1 MEENEYNENEYDDG
15 LDITPTTKPSI
26 DEVVSAL
33 QQEDAEREHVSA
45 VTYYGLSDLD
55 DVALRAFEPVWNNLP
70 ADYKRRIITELAE
83 ASEVNFEFNYETL
96 GYLALDDPDAGVRS
110 AAIDLLWINESLDLM
125 SRLIDLA
132 ENDDSSEVR
141 ARATSELGRFILLG
155 EYEEIPEAE
164 AVRVQDVVIN
174 LLNDEVEDIQV
185 RRRALEAIS
194 NSSLDFV
201 NQAIQEAYESDE
213 HLMRVSAV
221 YAMGRS
227 YDATWNET
235 VVREMRNDDPE
246 IRYEA
251 ARAAGELEIEE
262 AVTLLGK
269 IAVAD
274 EREIKQ
280 VAIWSLGEIGGS
292 QAMRLLTALAE
303 DAEEAEDE
311 DLKEAI
317 EDAIGYASM
326 VGSDIDVDFES
337 SDWN

>member
-1 MEENEYNENEYDDG
+1 MVENNQDDDLELNPTKKPSIYEVVSVLQKGENEYV
-15 LDITPTTKPSI
+15 P
-26 DEVVSAL
+26 A
-33 QQEDAEREHVSA
+33 AA
-45 VTYYGLSDLD
+45 YYGLSDLD
-55 DVALRAFEPVWNNLP
+55 DASLHIFEPVWQELS
-70 ADYKRRIITELAE
+70 AEYKRKIVTGLAE
-83 ASEVNFEFNYETL
+83 ASEVNFDFNYDTL
-96 GYLALDDPDAGVRS
+96 GYLALEDPDPGVRS
-110 AAIDLLWINESLDLM
+110 SAIDLLWINQSLGLL

-132 ENDDSSEVR
+132 ENDESAVVR

-155 EYEEIPEAE
+155 EYGEIPESA
-164 AVRVQDVVIN
+164 AVRAQDVAIN

-194 NSSLDFV
+194 NSSLEFIPE
-201 NQAIQEAYESDE
+201 AIEEAYESDE

-221 YAMGRS
+221 FAMGHS
-227 YDATWNET
+227 YDQRWNET
-235 VVREMRNDDPE
+235 VLREMRNDDPE

-262 AVTLLGK
+262 AVTLLGQ
-269 IAVAD
+269 IAIVD
-274 EREIKQ
+274 EREIKE

-292 QAMRLLTALAE
+292 QAVRLLTALAE

-326 VGSDIDVDFES
+326 VGADIDVDFES

>member
-1 MEENEYNENEYDDG
+1 MEENNHDDG
-15 LDITPTTKPSI
+15 LDVSPIKKPSI
-26 DEVVSAL
+26 DEVVAIL
-33 QQEDAEREHVSA
+33 HQAEGDGEGVSA
-45 VTYYGLSDLD
+45 ALYYGLSDLD
-55 DVALRAFEPVWNNLP
+55 DKSMQMFEHSWRNLS
-70 ADYKRRIITELAE
+70 ADFKRKIVTEMAE
-83 ASEVNFEFNYETL
+83 ASEANFDLNFDTL
-96 GYLALDDPDAGVRS
+96 GYLALDDLDFGVRS
-110 AAIDLLWINESLDLM
+110 SGIELLWTNESLILL

-132 ENDDSSEVR
+132 ENDESTEVR
-141 ARATSELGRFILLG
+141 ASATSEIGRFILLG
-155 EYEEIPEAE
+155 EYGDIPEQE
-164 AVRVQDVVIN
+164 ATRSQDVAIG
-174 LLNDEVEDIQV
+174 LLNDMSEDIQV

-201 NQAIQEAYESDE
+201 AEAIQDAYESDE

-221 YAMGRS
+221 FAMGRT
-227 YDATWNET
+227 YDSELW
-235 VVREMRNDDPE
+235 REAVLRELRNDDPE

-262 AVTLLGK
+262 AVALLGQL
-269 IAVAD
+269 AVLD

-292 QAMRLLTALAE
+292 HAMRLLTALAE

-317 EDAIGYASM
+317 EDAIGYAGM
-326 VGSDIDVDFES
+326 VGSDIDVDFEG

>member
-1 MEENEYNENEYDDG
+1 MEENEQNEYEEG

-26 DEVVSAL
+26 EDVMSAL
-33 QQEDAEREHVSA
+33 QQENEDSEHVPA
-45 VTYYGLSDLD
+45 VAYYGLSDLD
-55 DVALRAFEPVWNNLP
+55 NASLTAFEPVWRKLP
-70 ADYKRRIITELAE
+70 DDYKRKLVTELAE
-83 ASEVNFEFNYETL
+83 ASEVNFDFHYEAL
-96 GYLALDDPDAGVRS
+96 GYLALDDASASVRS
-110 AAIDLLWINESLDLM
+110 AAIDLVWVNESLDLL

-132 ENDDSSEVR
+132 ENDESAEVR
-141 ARATSELGRFILLG
+141 ARAISEIGRFILLG

-164 AVRVQDVVIN
+164 AVRAQDVAIS
-174 LLNDEVEDIQV
+174 LLNDAAEDIEV

-201 NQAIQEAYESDE
+201 PEAVQEAYESDE

-227 YDATWNET
+227 YDERWTEA
-235 VVREMRNDDPE
+235 VLREMHNDDSE

-262 AVTLLGK
+262 SVTLLGK
-269 IAVAD
+269 LAVAD

-280 VAIWSLGEIGGS
+280 VAIWSLGEIGGAH
-292 QAMRLLTALAE
+292 AMRLLTALAE

-317 EDAIGYASM
+317 EDAMGYASM
-326 VGSDIDVDFES
+326 VGSDIDVDYES

>member
-1 MEENEYNENEYDDG
+1 MADNEYNDYEENDE
-15 LDITPTTKPSI
+15 LDVSPVNKPSI
-26 DEVVSAL
+26 DEVVTAL
-33 QQEDAEREHVSA
+33 QQANDEGQHVSTA
-45 VTYYGLSDLD
+45 VYYGLSDLD
-55 DVALRAFEPVWNNLP
+55 NTSLQILEPVWNTLSSEF
-70 ADYKRRIITELAE
+70 KRKIIVELAE
-83 ASEVNFEFNYETL
+83 ASELNFDFNYEAL
-96 GYLALDDPDAGVRS
+96 GYLALDDADGIVRS
-110 AAIDLLWINESLDLM
+110 AAIDLLWIDESIGLM
-125 SRLIDLA
+125 SRLIDLV
-132 ENDDSSEVR
+132 ENDESSVVR
-141 ARATSELGRFILLG
+141 ARAASELGRFILLG

-164 AVRVQDVVIN
+164 ATRAQDAVIN

-194 NSSLDFV
+194 NSSLEFV
-201 NQAIQEAYESDE
+201 AEAIQEAYESDE

-227 YDATWNET
+227 YDPRWNET
-235 VVREMRNDDPE
+235 IIREMRNDDSE

-251 ARAAGELEIEE
+251 TRAAGELEIEE

-311 DLKEAI
+311 DLKEAV

-326 VGSDIDVDFES
+326 VGSDLDLDFDS
-337 SDWN
+337 SNWN